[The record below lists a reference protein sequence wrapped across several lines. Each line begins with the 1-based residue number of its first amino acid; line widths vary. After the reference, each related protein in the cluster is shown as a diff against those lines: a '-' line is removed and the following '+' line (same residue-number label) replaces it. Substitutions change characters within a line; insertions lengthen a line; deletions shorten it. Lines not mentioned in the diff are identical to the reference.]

1 MLSRKPKIMI
11 AAATANERGFDPADL
26 SSGVTRTNQ
35 SCVAPL
41 GSRSGLDKVCIDDPD
56 FFGSVNDDYLAD
68 V

>member
-1 MLSRKPKIMI
+1 M
-11 AAATANERGFDPADL
+11 NVGFDPADL
-26 SSGVTRTNQ
+26 SRSITRTNQ